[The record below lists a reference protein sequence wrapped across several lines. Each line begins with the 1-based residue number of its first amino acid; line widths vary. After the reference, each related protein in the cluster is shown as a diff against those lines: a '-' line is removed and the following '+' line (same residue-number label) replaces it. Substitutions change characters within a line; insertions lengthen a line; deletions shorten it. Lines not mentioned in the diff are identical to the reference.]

1 VYERGSE
8 RRDPARATAWVLRRR
23 RLRAVTAAGLV
34 DSLGLSVG
42 WTLFNLYAVH
52 TQGLTA
58 VGTYNA
64 ALFTGVALSAPATG
78 WLSSRLGGRRLLRST
93 AALEAA
99 LRVASF
105 VLLIEG
111 APVGIVALCITAV
124 GMTAWTG
131 YAGMRAE
138 IAAADR
144 RAGALA
150 WYLGAIASIEG
161 IGAAAAAL
169 LPLSLAALRSPGALA
184 AVLVVYAGVLIPTV
198 VVAGSSEV
206 ERAVERVS
214 LRSMTRHARAIAGGF
229 AVMFLA
235 SGPVFLA
242 VGLAAELHGRTAVA
256 YAALAFLAGSL
267 LAPRLATLL
276 ERRRL
281 PSPFLWPA
289 LGALVA
295 GGWIAAPW
303 SVGGLVLAQF
313 VAGLA
318 LPALEGTID
327 ASVAGRESGGRVT
340 AGLAWGAAARAIGTA
355 AAVSV
360 APALFD
366 AGGVTLVCIGMSAS
380 CVAAACVGGL
390 GAVRRRARRGTIRE
404 RLERVLYD
412 HDPTDPGASRSPA
425 IPLAALTL
433 SGPPS

>member
-1 VYERGSE
+1 VHGHGSE
-8 RRDPARATAWVLRRR
+8 RRVPSAAAAWVLGRR

-52 TQGLTA
+52 TQGLSA
-58 VGTYNA
+58 VGTYNG

-78 WLSSRLGGRRLLRST
+78 WLSSRLGGRRLLRTT
-93 AALEAA
+93 ASVEAA

-111 APVGIVALCITAV
+111 APVGLVALAVTAV

-150 WYLGAIASIEG
+150 WYLGAIASVEG
-161 IGAAAAAL
+161 IGAAGAAL
-169 LPLSLAALRSPGALA
+169 LPLSLAALRSPAALA
-184 AVLVVYAGVLIPTV
+184 AILALYAGVLIPTF
-198 VVAGSSEV
+198 VVAGGSKV
-206 ERAVERVS
+206 VRAVERVS
-214 LRSMTRHARAIAGGF
+214 LRSMTRHSRAIAGGF
-229 AVMFLA
+229 AVMLLA
-235 SGPVFLA
+235 SGPTFLA
-242 VGLAAELHGRTAVA
+242 VGLAAKLHGRTAVA
-256 YAALAFLAGSL
+256 YSALAFLGGSL

-276 ERRRL
+276 ERHRV
-281 PSPFLWPA
+281 PAPFLWPA

-327 ASVAGRESGGRVT
+327 AAVAGRESSGRVT
-340 AGLAWGAAARAIGTA
+340 AGLAWAAAARAIGTA

-360 APALFD
+360 APALFN
-366 AGGVTLVCIGMSAS
+366 AGGVTLVCICMAAS
-380 CVAAACVGGL
+380 CAAAAVVGGVAAA
-390 GAVRRRARRGTIRE
+390 RRRAQRGKIE
-404 RLERVLYD
+404 
-412 HDPTDPGASRSPA
+412 RSPGTRVTGA
-425 IPLAALTL
+425 LA
-433 SGPPS
+433 SK